1 MVGNQDGHARRSNIF
16 GEVID
21 ICVVDLAQMRAL
33 EAMMKRIQ
41 SLHPK
46 VK

>member
-1 MVGNQDGHARRSNIF
+1 MVGNQDGHAGGSNIP

-33 EAMMKRIQ
+33 EAMTKSIQ